1 MTFTNRIR
9 IYFIL
14 VAIIP
19 ILIISG
25 FFYFQTKAISEKNVL
40 NDINKKLEGFNLYY
54 DNLLEQTEINIALF
68 YSSPQTSKLLESI
81 KKNKR
86 IKTLLEPENYNLDFA
101 EILDSNLIV
110 INSSVRPGLIGQ
122 KIIDRKDFLKFKTSN
137 HIEHIEKDK
146 YRNHAALTFLK
157 KLSQNKF
164 LYCGV
169 YLDNNILSDI
179 ENIIDVSP
187 KIIIAPDK
195 TDNLYNMKSRKI
207 YPAENKYLV
216 LLIGNSDANYFV
228 TASFEN
234 KYFQTLFSE
243 LIIIG
248 GLVAFVSI
256 MLALLSGFYITGKA
270 KREINNLIKASER
283 IAAGD
288 FDSVV
293 MAYDE
298 GEFSKLADSFTDM
311 KMKLKKLQ
319 SELSTSEKIAA
330 WETVGRKL
338 AHELKNPLTP
348 IAISTDDLRRSYQE
362 KLPGF
367 ENTLMQTTKTIKIEV
382 ERLKNLLDQFV
393 EFARMKAPQI
403 KKTELKPFLNE
414 IYVLFKS
421 EFEQNRFKIIQN
433 CNNEFYNFGPDSLKQ
448 IFINLIKN
456 GFESE
461 TSSQVT
467 ITIADD
473 IKGLYIK
480 FEDNGTGFSKEK
492 LKNSFEPY
500 QTTKKE
506 GTGLGLVICHRIIHD
521 HGGSLVL
528 ENIKNGGGRV
538 IVRLP
543 EA

>member
-1 MTFTNRIR
+1 MTFTKRIR

-25 FFYFQTKAISEKNVL
+25 FFYFQTKSISEKTAQ
-40 NDINKKLEGFNLYY
+40 NDIKKKLEKFNLYY
-54 DNLLEQTEINIALF
+54 DNLLENTEKNIALF
-68 YSSPQTSKLLESI
+68 YSSSQTSKLLEAI
-81 KKNKR
+81 QKNKR
-86 IKTLLEPENYNLDFA
+86 INTALKPENYNLDFA
-101 EILDSNLIV
+101 EVLDSNLIV
-110 INSSVRPGLIGQ
+110 INSSFRPDLIGQ
-122 KIIDRKDFLKFKTSN
+122 KLINREDFLKFKTSN
-137 HIEHIEKDK
+137 HIEHLEKDNNV
-146 YRNHAALTFLK
+146 NHAALTFIK
-157 KLSQNKF
+157 KHSQNVF
-164 LYCGV
+164 LYCGI
-169 YLDNNILSDI
+169 YFKK
-179 ENIIDVSP
+179 NIITEIEDIIDTSP
-187 KIIIAPDK
+187 KVIIAPKK
-195 TDNLYNMKSRKI
+195 TEYLYNLKNRKI
-207 YPAENKYLV
+207 YPVENKYV
-216 LLIGNSDANYFV
+216 ILLFGNKDANYFI

-234 KYFQTLFSE
+234 RYFKSFFSE
-243 LIIIG
+243 LIIVG
-248 GLVAFVSI
+248 GLVASI
-256 MLALLSGFYITGKA
+256 SIILALLSGFYITGKA
-270 KREINNLIKASER
+270 KREINNLIKASEK
-283 IAAGD
+283 IASGD
-288 FDSVV
+288 FDSIV
-293 MAYDE
+293 MAYEE
-298 GEFSKLADSFTDM
+298 GEFSQLADSFTDM
-311 KMKLKKLQ
+311 KIKLKKLQ
-319 SELSTSEKIAA
+319 NKLSTSEKIAA

-362 KLPGF
+362 KLPDF

-382 ERLKNLLDQFV
+382 ERLKNLLNQFV
-393 EFARMKAPQI
+393 EFARMKAPHI
-403 KKTELKPFLNE
+403 KKIELKSFLNE
-414 IYVLFKS
+414 IIALFQS
-421 EFEQNRFKIIQN
+421 EFEQNRLKIIQN
-433 CNNEFYNFGPDSLKQ
+433 CNKEFYNFGQDSLKQ
-448 IFINLIKN
+448 MFINLIKN

-461 TSSQVT
+461 TSSEVT

-473 IKGLYIK
+473 TKGLYIL